1 MANFRGS
8 YIIAYTPFT
17 EGGAAID
24 HKGLRRFIDWQIDEG
39 THGLIAL
46 GSFGQFLSI
55 TDEERTAIV
64 ESFVGQAAGRAPVIV
79 GTMDARTENA
89 VRYSK
94 EAEVLGADGIMVAPP
109 YYYTPTDDEI
119 FAYYKEISE
128 AVSIPVML
136 YNNPFTTNVD
146 MSAALVARLTKAFEN
161 VRYIKESSGF
171 ADRIYDIERLTGG
184 VMNSFAGSRVYE
196 SLLMGAA
203 GYVSPPGSYA
213 PRQSAQMWESLASG
227 DLAGGKMLSDKFVQV
242 RRIGAHHARRA
253 SELRKPVLQPRARA
267 VGGLSD
273 RRSAATVFFAGDPRQ
288 GGRRAHGPD
297 HAFVRGDPLDQPGE
311 GRRRVVRA
319 KRTALAPAGSA
330 AGRSRLVFWIGLIVP
345 IRRPSEFI
353 RLGAWRAVML
363 EHHKR
368 RATTPGARKAAL
380 RVAFPAPSGG

>member
-1 MANFRGS
+1 MAEFRGS

-24 HKGLRRFIDWQIDEG
+24 HEGLRRFIDWQIKEG

-64 ESFVGQAAGRAPVIV
+64 ESFVSQAAGRAPVLV
-79 GTMDARTENA
+79 GTMDAHTPNA

-94 EAEVLGADGIMVAPP
+94 EAEALGADGIMVAPP

-119 FAYYKEISE
+119 FEYYKKVSE
-128 AVSIPVML
+128 AVSIPIML

-171 ADRIYDIERLTGG
+171 ADRTYDIVRLTDG

-196 SLLMGAA
+196 SFLMGAA

-213 PRQSAQMWESLASG
+213 PRQSAQMWESLVNG
-227 DLAGGKMLSDKFVQV
+227 DLAGGKLLSDKFAELARTIRAGHPTYGNLCYYRELV
-242 RRIGAHHARRA
+242 RLAGYPI
-253 SELRKPVLQPRARA
+253 
-267 VGGLSD
+267 
-273 RRSAATVFFAGDPRQ
+273 GDPRPPFFSLATL
-288 GGRRAHGPD
+288 GK
-297 HAFVRGDPLDQPGE
+297 E
-311 GRRRVVRA
+311 GADRMAQITPMFEEIRSID
-319 KRTALAPAGSA
+319 LA
-330 AGRSRLVFWIGLIVP
+330 
-345 IRRPSEFI
+345 
-353 RLGAWRAVML
+353 
-363 EHHKR
+363 
-368 RATTPGARKAAL
+368 KAA
-380 RVAFPAPSGG
+380 AE

>member
-227 DLAGGKMLSDKFVQV
+227 DLAGGKMLSDKFAELARTMRAGHPSYGNLCYNRELV
-242 RRIGAHHARRA
+242 RLAGYPI
-253 SELRKPVLQPRARA
+253 
-267 VGGLSD
+267 
-273 RRSAATVFFAGDPRQ
+273 GDPRPPFFSLATLGKAGAERMAQ
-288 GGRRAHGPD
+288 IT
-297 HAFVRGDPLDQPGE
+297 PLFE
-311 GRRRVVRA
+311 EIRSIN
-319 KRTALAPAGSA
+319 LA
-330 AGRSRLVFWIGLIVP
+330 
-345 IRRPSEFI
+345 
-353 RLGAWRAVML
+353 
-363 EHHKR
+363 
-368 RATTPGARKAAL
+368 KAA
-380 RVAFPAPSGG
+380 AE